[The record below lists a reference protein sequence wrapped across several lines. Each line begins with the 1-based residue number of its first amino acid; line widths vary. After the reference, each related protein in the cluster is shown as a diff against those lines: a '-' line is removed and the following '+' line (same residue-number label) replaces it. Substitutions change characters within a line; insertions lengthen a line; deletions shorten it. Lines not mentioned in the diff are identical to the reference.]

1 MTMRQAVLLTLALLS
16 LGIGVKQGFGENYQ
30 MLKSWTYSDLAD
42 FSLSSNG
49 RLLIY
54 SREGKGVEVFDRVS
68 DSLRPF
74 PSLSSASLLR
84 FSPYDGSLAA
94 VQGKAVSLWDVE
106 KASPLWE
113 SPVSGGVS
121 DVVFSPARTKL
132 VVLGDQGVKLLDMAT
147 GRLVKTIPADKVGVG
162 LNEKGAL
169 VYAKGSAIRE
179 LDLNTFQELRN
190 SKVDLTLNS
199 LKVRGD
205 GTIGLAGWK
214 VYYNPLLGLDKSPT
228 FYLVKVYDPDF
239 REILNLKEVNPV
251 SHLELSPLTQHLF
264 YSVGTYLRCVD
275 LVTGEKLF
283 NISSD
288 KEIKALRISGDGKVL
303 ASYDG
308 SHLDLY
314 ELQIGVAASRFDAQ
328 VTELT
333 QGLMAGIGQR
343 ELLGKTIAVAG
354 ITSSAKAENEFTAF
368 VGSILEA
375 SLTRMREHL
384 DFKLV
389 TRSDLGRILK
399 EQGLAQT
406 GLIDEKDAPRTG
418 KLLGAQYLIIGQ
430 YWVLDKDKIR
440 LTLGLIDVEKGT
452 KASQS
457 KDILKGTIPVQF
469 SKLVEGS

>member
-16 LGIGVKQGFGENYQ
+16 LGIGVKGGFGENYQ
-30 MLKSWTYSDLAD
+30 MLKSWSYSDLAD

-74 PSLSSASLLR
+74 PSLSSPSLLR

-106 KASPLWE
+106 KASRLWE

-121 DVVFSPARTKL
+121 DVVFSPVRTKL
-132 VVLGDQGVKLLDMAT
+132 VVLGEQGARLMDMAT
-147 GRLVKTIPADKVGVG
+147 GRLVKTIPADRVGVG

-169 VYAKGSAIRE
+169 VYAKGNALRE

-190 SKVDLTLNS
+190 SRVELTLNS

-205 GTIGLAGWK
+205 GSIGLAGWK

-228 FYLVKVYDPDF
+228 FYLVKAYDPDF

-283 NISSD
+283 NISSE
-288 KEIKALRISGDGKVL
+288 KEIKALRISGDGKYL
-303 ASYDG
+303 ALYDG
-308 SHLDLY
+308 AHLDLY

-343 ELLGKTIAVAG
+343 ELLGKTLAVAG
-354 ITSSAKAENEFTAF
+354 VSTSGRAENEFTDF
-368 VGSILEA
+368 VGSVLEA
-375 SLTRMREHL
+375 ILTRMREHL

-418 KLLGAQYLIIGQ
+418 KLLGAQYLISGQ

-457 KDILKGTIPVQF
+457 KDILKGTIPPQF